1 MNAKEF
7 FDLTARM
14 REAQKRF
21 FKSRSS
27 LDLRES
33 KKLEAEIDAE
43 IKRVNTLAL
52 HEERQTALFG
62 DDKQYSE
69 T

>member
-7 FDLTARM
+7 FNLVSRM
-14 REAQKRF
+14 REAQKEY
-21 FKSRSS
+21 FKTRSS

-43 IKRVNTLAL
+43 IERVNALAP
-52 HEERQTALFG
+52 HKDAQTAMFN
-62 DDKQYSE
+62 KQDL
-69 T
+69 